1 MRNFLLSLVAVVV
14 VLSAGCAGLVPTD
27 FKKSEAAD
35 GAVLT
40 ELVTRHTLNAGALND
55 LEAWQ
60 RLAEIAGNME
70 LRNRWLRGESVDWA
84 STQKETAK

>member
-1 MRNFLLSLVAVVV
+1 MSMRNFLLSLVAVVA
-14 VLSAGCAGLVPTD
+14 VLSAGCAGLVPTG

-40 ELVTRHTLNAGALND
+40 ELVTRHTLNAQVMDPVETWA
-55 LEAWQ
+55 
-60 RLAEIAGNME
+60 RLAEIAGNAE

-84 STQKETAK
+84 STVAK